1 MRSGLFLNGYSSS
14 PPHKTKFLVI
24 FTVSVMMFFRT
35 AGSDLNCH
43 RLSCSDVQLR
53 LATATWLL
61 PGPRRVGHSFL
72 DIHTLL
78 YAVVAIL
85 TGFQAVVFALF
96 TNVFGITEGLLPEDP
111 RLTRAFRTLTLE
123 RGLLL
128 GTTLL
133 LVGVGVASY
142 SAYTWSR
149 SGFGPMNPF
158 VLVRLVAAAL
168 VSITLGVEIIF
179 SSFFLSILSLARR

>member
-1 MRSGLFLNGYSSS
+1 MVSEVCVSLLYSPRWLFLYPGLCLL
-14 PPHKTKFLVI
+14 LV
-24 FTVSVMMFFRT
+24 
-35 AGSDLNCH
+35 G
-43 RLSCSDVQLR
+43 

-61 PGPRRVGHSFL
+61 PGPRRIGHSFL

-123 RGLLL
+123 RGSLL

-133 LVGVGVASY
+133 LVGVGVCQLLRLRMEPLWLWTYEPICPRATS
-142 SAYTWSR
+142 SCCSCINH
-149 SGFGPMNPF
+149 SGLRGY
-158 VLVRLVAAAL
+158 
-168 VSITLGVEIIF
+168 
-179 SSFFLSILSLARR
+179 FL

>member
-1 MRSGLFLNGYSSS
+1 M
-14 PPHKTKFLVI
+14 
-24 FTVSVMMFFRT
+24 
-35 AGSDLNCH
+35 
-43 RLSCSDVQLR
+43 
-53 LATATWLL
+53 WLL
-61 PGPRRVGHSFL
+61 PGPRRVRHSFL

-133 LVGVGVASY
+133 LALELPVTPPTHG
-142 SAYTWSR
+142 
-149 SGFGPMNPF
+149 
-158 VLVRLVAAAL
+158 AAL
-168 VSITLGVEIIF
+168 ALD
-179 SSFFLSILSLARR
+179 L